1 MNRSKYLEDIA
12 NTKLWD
18 VIIIGGGASGLG
30 AAVDAAQRGYKTLL
44 LEKNDFAKGTSSR
57 STKLVHGGVRYLQ
70 NGDISLVIE
79 ALKERG
85 IMKRNAP
92 HMVKDM
98 SFVIP
103 FYDWWN
109 SPFYGLG
116 LKVYDMMAGNLGLGP
131 SELLNKKEI
140 NRILDA
146 ISQQGLTC
154 VLTSLYWKENKIKC
168 DIAIGKGKKTYDQ
181 REDVKRRDW
190 NREKQRI
197 LKNSNR

>member
-1 MNRSKYLEDIA
+1 M
-12 NTKLWD
+12 
-18 VIIIGGGASGLG
+18 VIIMNVKNNNIIVKNKNASRNYHLSDKYQAGLVLEG
-30 AAVDAAQRGYKTLL
+30 WEVKGLRNGKVD
-44 LEKNDFAKGTSSR
+44 
-57 STKLVHGGVRYLQ
+57 
-70 NGDISLVIE
+70 
-79 ALKERG
+79 
-85 IMKRNAP
+85 
-92 HMVKDM
+92 VKD
-98 SFVIP
+98 SYVTLRNKEAWII
-103 FYDWWN
+103 
-109 SPFYGLG
+109 G
-116 LKVYDMMAGNLGLGP
+116 LKIDAPASLKNENIYPTRSRKL
-131 SELLNKKEI
+131 LLNKKEI

>member
-1 MNRSKYLEDIA
+1 MKIDAPASLKNENIDPIRSR
-12 NTKLWD
+12 KL
-18 VIIIGGGASGLG
+18 
-30 AAVDAAQRGYKTLL
+30 
-44 LEKNDFAKGTSSR
+44 
-57 STKLVHGGVRYLQ
+57 
-70 NGDISLVIE
+70 
-79 ALKERG
+79 
-85 IMKRNAP
+85 
-92 HMVKDM
+92 
-98 SFVIP
+98 
-103 FYDWWN
+103 
-109 SPFYGLG
+109 
-116 LKVYDMMAGNLGLGP
+116 
-131 SELLNKKEI
+131 LLNKKEI